1 MDLQSKFNKGVDG
14 VEPFLLLPVQD
25 MLFLESECIPLNVLA
40 ITQSVALPDVFEGV
54 QLVMTEAQMI
64 HPKVD

>member
-1 MDLQSKFNKGVDG
+1 M
-14 VEPFLLLPVQD
+14 FL
-25 MLFLESECIPLNVLA
+25 LESECIPLNVLA
-40 ITQSVALPDVFEGV
+40 ITQSVALSDVFEGV

>member
-1 MDLQSKFNKGVDG
+1 MDLQSEFDKGVDG

-25 MLFLESECIPLNVLA
+25 MLLLESECIPLNVLA
-40 ITQSVALPDVFEGV
+40 ITQSVALSDVFEGA